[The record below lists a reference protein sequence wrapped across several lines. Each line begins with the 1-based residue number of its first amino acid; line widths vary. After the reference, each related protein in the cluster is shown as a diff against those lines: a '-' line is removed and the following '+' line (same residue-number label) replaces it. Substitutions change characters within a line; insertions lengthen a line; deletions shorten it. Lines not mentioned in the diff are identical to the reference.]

1 MNFWCIL
8 YILGILK
15 TTLAPGAL
23 DPARFLMLDYLM
35 AIWSHLLR
43 YFPASYQLDIAL
55 APFYFLSFF
64 GSLDI
69 LWVSPMVS

>member
-1 MNFWCIL
+1 MNFCCIVC
-8 YILGILK
+8 ILGILK
-15 TTLAPGAL
+15 TTLAPDAL

-43 YFPASYQLDIAL
+43 YFPASYRRDFAL
-55 APFYFLSFF
+55 PPFYFLSFS

-69 LWVSPMVS
+69 LLVSPIVS